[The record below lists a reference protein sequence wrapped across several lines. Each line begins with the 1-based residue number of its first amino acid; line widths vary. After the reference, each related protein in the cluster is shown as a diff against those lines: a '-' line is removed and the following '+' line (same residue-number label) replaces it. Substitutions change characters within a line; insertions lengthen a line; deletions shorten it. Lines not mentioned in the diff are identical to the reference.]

1 MFTFDFDAL
10 GHSAHITVSPFRDVH
25 VLEEALL
32 RDHSTHLVISE
43 PVWSCTWHSPT
54 HARILIY
61 FLFYSFLYLVRP
73 LSQKYPLAR
82 ISSIFQQ
89 ITHQQLLSVLTTMN
103 DDIFDNMTDDMTDA
117 TDDKRKSRV
126 RHWAKRLGRC
136 LSKCQP
142 RRRCKASYLDTE
154 NPIPPPY
161 RVSVT
166 DHMPRH
172 AFSIR
177 KWKSASLRAGSTNSR
192 VNNTSSLRAFP
203 SQGKLQ
209 ANKRS
214 NIRFERTIRLVN
226 SSVSSLVGGPG
237 SQSTRSPRKGSLFA
251 PQESDIDE
259 TVFEEIETKNEGR
272 GQEPLP
278 GPRSVLSWLD
288 SFHANQVFRRGS
300 PRPPTLRNDSAA
312 DLTVRP
318 GQTRPHPADD
328 IYRRTSPTQSATSTQ
343 GKSSA
348 GIRICHPHPIQSHV
362 ALDATS
368 SENIKIWEQDWDEP
382 TQHRPSSLKG
392 LWRSPSQR
400 LVVRNKAS
408 IQRLQAE
415 SAEQDKTPENKQ
427 TGSQRLS
434 QMRSMDRL
442 QKIAE
447 EERKADEEWSGTW
460 KAFDRAFGGLA
471 QS

>member
-1 MFTFDFDAL
+1 
-10 GHSAHITVSPFRDVH
+10 
-25 VLEEALL
+25 
-32 RDHSTHLVISE
+32 
-43 PVWSCTWHSPT
+43 
-54 HARILIY
+54 
-61 FLFYSFLYLVRP
+61 
-73 LSQKYPLAR
+73 
-82 ISSIFQQ
+82 
-89 ITHQQLLSVLTTMN
+89 MN
-103 DDIFDNMTDDMTDA
+103 DDIFDNMTDDMTVT
-117 TDDKRKSRV
+117 TDDKHKSRV
-126 RHWAKRLGRC
+126 RLWAKRLGRC

-161 RVSVT
+161 RASIT
-166 DHMPRH
+166 EHMPRH
-172 AFSIR
+172 TFSIR
-177 KWKSASLRAGSTNSR
+177 KWKSASLRAGSINSR
-192 VNNTSSLRAFP
+192 ANNTGSTRAFP

-209 ANKRS
+209 PNKRS

-237 SQSTRSPRKGSLFA
+237 SQSTRFPRKGSLYT
-251 PQESDIDE
+251 PHESDTDKTVLEE
-259 TVFEEIETKNEGR
+259 TETSIEGR

-288 SFHANQVFRRGS
+288 SFHAHQVFHRGS
-300 PRPPTLRNDSAA
+300 PRSPTLRNDSAA

-348 GIRICHPHPIQSHV
+348 GIRICHPPPVHSHV
-362 ALDATS
+362 ALDAMS

-382 TQHRPSSLKG
+382 THHRLGSLKG

-400 LVVRNKAS
+400 FMLRNKDS
-408 IQRLQAE
+408 IQRLKAE
-415 SAEQDKTPENKQ
+415 SAEQDKPLENKQ